1 MMLVLQALLFFLILS
16 LPVSSHASYK
26 VYLRNGSVISGV
38 NSYEK
43 TNGEVNIIFGGGS
56 VGIPEK
62 DILKIEETET
72 PEKDFR
78 LKEIPGKQEEALP
91 VSPSSAEMVDK
102 SARLNALNAE
112 LDSVNSEIGAVEAE
126 ESRLVT
132 ELNQKR
138 GRKGTYNY
146 FQLKKLEQETDPL
159 QQELFSVQ
167 QKKTELIQRKA
178 SLENEIKAMQ

>member
-1 MMLVLQALLFFLILS
+1 MPVFQILLFFLILS

-26 VYLRNGSVISGV
+26 VYLKNGSVISGV

-43 TNGEVNIIFGGGS
+43 TDGEVDIIFGGGS

-62 DILKIEETET
+62 DILRIEETET

-78 LKEIPGKQEEALP
+78 VKKIPGKQEEAPP
-91 VSPSSAEMVDK
+91 VSPPSAETVDN
-102 SARLNALNAE
+102 SARLNALNTE
-112 LDSVNSEIGAVEAE
+112 LDSVNSEIETVEAE
-126 ESRLVT
+126 ESRLVA

-146 FQLKKLEQETDPL
+146 FQLKKLEEETDPL

-167 QKKTELIQRKA
+167 QKKTELIERKTA
-178 SLENEIKAMQ
+178 LEKEIKAIQ